1 MATGTIKKSDFIYA
15 GGYATGTNCNN
26 IPLNSFGLVWA
37 SATNSP
43 GFLGII
49 FCVGTANDIRQLA
62 FSTVVGQASTQ
73 VKSRRYADGTWSSW
87 V

>member
-1 MATGTIKKSDFIYA
+1 MSTDTIKRPDFIY
-15 GGYATGTNCNN
+15 GGAYATGKNCND

-49 FCVGTANDIRQLA
+49 FCVGTSKDIRQLA
-62 FSTVVGQASTQ
+62 FSTTEGQTSTQ
-73 VKSRRYADGTWSSW
+73 VKSRRYAYEAWSPW